1 MTAPVLE
8 VRDVV
13 VRFGGLTAV
22 DGLGFPLHPGEVLG
36 VIGPNGAG
44 KTTMI
49 DVITGVCSPRS
60 GTVRLG
66 DRDVTSWA
74 PHRRSHAG
82 LSRSFQTVGL
92 APGLSARENVLG
104 TLEALE
110 RVRSAFPRRAAV
122 RRRHEEVDR
131 LLAAFGLG
139 DVADLSVTD
148 MPLGTVKL
156 VELAKV
162 FAGEPRVVLLDEPFA
177 GLSRAEARERAVL
190 ITGRAAET
198 GAAVLIVEHD
208 VPLLMDTVTTL
219 LVLERGRRIA
229 LGPPQTVMSDPVVR
243 AAYLGDAA

>member
-1 MTAPVLE
+1 MLE

-22 DGLGFPLHPGEVLG
+22 DGLAFPLHAGEVLG

-44 KTTMI
+44 KTTMV
-49 DVITGVCSPRS
+49 DVITGVTRPRS
-60 GTVRLG
+60 GSVWLG
-66 DRDVTSWA
+66 GQDVTAWA
-74 PHRRSHAG
+74 PHRRAHAG

-110 RVRSAFPRRAAV
+110 RVRSPFPRRAAV
-122 RRRHEEVDR
+122 RRRQAEVDR
-131 LLAAFGLG
+131 LLGAFGLEAA
-139 DVADLSVTD
+139 ADLSVTD
-148 MPLGTVKL
+148 LPLGTVKR

-162 FAGEPRVVLLDEPFA
+162 FAGRPSVVLLDEPFA
-177 GLSRAEARERAVL
+177 GLSRAEARDRAGL
-190 ITGRAAET
+190 ITRQAAEH

-208 VPLLMDTVTTL
+208 VPLLMDTATTL

-229 LGPPQTVMSDPVVR
+229 LGPPQAVMADPVVR